1 MAKNHELVYNCGMKI
16 FSGMHKYVWLEF
28 AIWFLILC
36 VCISG
41 VRIHNYRKEK
51 ALVTYQIFMPDVDGL
66 VVGSPVKFMGVQVGF
81 IEKIKIVR
89 EEVYV
94 KFVITDK
101 SVTLPKGSVA
111 TVEFNGMG
119 GSKSLEVYAPTEESL
134 AGKKLL
140 VVQNPTRLNDAL
152 GLLSE
157 MFDKIDSITTRTSFF
172 AKETG
177 MGNMESGIKLDEM
190 QTNMNIFDKIIKK
203 VSDIKNEG
211 VENEQSESQDNQ

>member
-1 MAKNHELVYNCGMKI
+1 MAKNHELMYNCGMKI

>member
-94 KFVITDK
+94 KIVITDK

-177 MGNMESGIKLDEM
+177 MDNMESGIKLDEM
-190 QTNMNIFDKIIKK
+190 QTNMNVFDKIIKK

>member
-94 KFVITDK
+94 KIVITDK

-190 QTNMNIFDKIIKK
+190 QTNMNVFDKIIKK

>member
-1 MAKNHELVYNCGMKI
+1 MKI

-190 QTNMNIFDKIIKK
+190 QTNMNVFDKIIKK

>member
-1 MAKNHELVYNCGMKI
+1 MAKNHELMYNCGMKI

-36 VCISG
+36 VCISV

-157 MFDKIDSITTRTSFF
+157 MFDKIDSITTRASFF

-177 MGNMESGIKLDEM
+177 MDNMESGIKLDEM
-190 QTNMNIFDKIIKK
+190 QTNMNVFDKIIKK

>member
-1 MAKNHELVYNCGMKI
+1 MAKNHELMYNCGMKI

-94 KFVITDK
+94 KIVITDK

>member
-190 QTNMNIFDKIIKK
+190 QTNMNVFDKIIKK

>member
-1 MAKNHELVYNCGMKI
+1 MYNCGMKI

-134 AGKKLL
+134 AGKNSSLYKT
-140 VVQNPTRLNDAL
+140 QQ
-152 GLLSE
+152 GLMMLW
-157 MFDKIDSITTRTSFF
+157 DC
-172 AKETG
+172 
-177 MGNMESGIKLDEM
+177 
-190 QTNMNIFDKIIKK
+190 
-203 VSDIKNEG
+203 
-211 VENEQSESQDNQ
+211 

>member
-1 MAKNHELVYNCGMKI
+1 MAKNHELMYNCGMKI

-134 AGKKLL
+134 AEKKLL

-157 MFDKIDSITTRTSFF
+157 MFDKIDSITTRASFF

-177 MGNMESGIKLDEM
+177 MDNMESGIKLYEM
-190 QTNMNIFDKIIKK
+190 QTNMNVFDKIIKK

>member
-1 MAKNHELVYNCGMKI
+1 MAKNHELVYNCCMKI

-94 KFVITDK
+94 KIVITDK

-190 QTNMNIFDKIIKK
+190 QTNMNVFDKIIKK

>member
-1 MAKNHELVYNCGMKI
+1 MAKNHELMYNCVMKI

-177 MGNMESGIKLDEM
+177 MDNMESGIKLDEM
-190 QTNMNIFDKIIKK
+190 QTNMNVFDKIIKK

>member
-1 MAKNHELVYNCGMKI
+1 MKI

-134 AGKKLL
+134 AEKKLL

-177 MGNMESGIKLDEM
+177 MDNMESGIKLDEM
-190 QTNMNIFDKIIKK
+190 QTNMNVFDKIIKK

>member
-1 MAKNHELVYNCGMKI
+1 MAKNHELMYNCGMKI

-94 KFVITDK
+94 KIVITDK

-177 MGNMESGIKLDEM
+177 MDNMESGIKLDEM
-190 QTNMNIFDKIIKK
+190 QTNMNVFDKIIKK

>member
-1 MAKNHELVYNCGMKI
+1 MAKNHELMYNCGMKI

-94 KFVITDK
+94 KIVITDK

-134 AGKKLL
+134 AEKKLL

-177 MGNMESGIKLDEM
+177 MDNMESGIKLDEM
-190 QTNMNIFDKIIKK
+190 QTNMNVFDKIIKK

>member
-190 QTNMNIFDKIIKK
+190 QTNMNVFDKIIKK
-203 VSDIKNEG
+203 VSDIKKEG

>member
-1 MAKNHELVYNCGMKI
+1 MAKNHELMYNCGMKI

-134 AGKKLL
+134 AEKKLL

>member
-1 MAKNHELVYNCGMKI
+1 MAKNHELMYNCGMKI

-101 SVTLPKGSVA
+101 SVILPKGSVA

-134 AGKKLL
+134 AEKKLL

-177 MGNMESGIKLDEM
+177 MDNMESGIKLDEM
-190 QTNMNIFDKIIKK
+190 QTNMNVFDKIIKK

>member
-1 MAKNHELVYNCGMKI
+1 MAKNHELMYNCGMKI

-41 VRIHNYRKEK
+41 VRIHNYCKEK

-134 AGKKLL
+134 AEKKLL

-177 MGNMESGIKLDEM
+177 MDNMESGIKLDEM
-190 QTNMNIFDKIIKK
+190 QTNMNVFDKIIKK

>member
-1 MAKNHELVYNCGMKI
+1 MAKNHELVYNCDMKI

-94 KFVITDK
+94 KIVITDK

-190 QTNMNIFDKIIKK
+190 QTNMNDFDKIIKK

>member
-94 KFVITDK
+94 KIVITDK

>member
-94 KFVITDK
+94 KIVITDK

-134 AGKKLL
+134 AEKKLL

-172 AKETG
+172 VKETG

>member
-1 MAKNHELVYNCGMKI
+1 MAKNHELMYNCGMKI

-157 MFDKIDSITTRTSFF
+157 MFDKIDSITTRASFF

-177 MGNMESGIKLDEM
+177 MDNMESGIKLYEM
-190 QTNMNIFDKIIKK
+190 QTNMNVFDKIIKK

>member
-51 ALVTYQIFMPDVDGL
+51 ALITYQIFMPDVDGL

-94 KFVITDK
+94 KIVITDK

-190 QTNMNIFDKIIKK
+190 QTNMNVFDKIIKK

>member
-94 KFVITDK
+94 KIVITDK

-134 AGKKLL
+134 AEKKLL

-190 QTNMNIFDKIIKK
+190 QTNMNVFDKIIKK
-203 VSDIKNEG
+203 VLDIKNEG

>member
-1 MAKNHELVYNCGMKI
+1 MAKNHELMYNCGMKI

-134 AGKKLL
+134 AEKKLL

-177 MGNMESGIKLDEM
+177 MDNMESGIKLDEM
-190 QTNMNIFDKIIKK
+190 QTNMNVFDKIIKK

-211 VENEQSESQDNQ
+211 VKNEQSESQDNQ

>member
-94 KFVITDK
+94 KIVITDK

-134 AGKKLL
+134 TGKKLL

-190 QTNMNIFDKIIKK
+190 QTNMNVFDKIIKK